1 MDSVT
6 KGSGIAVSVLV
17 AATASVLLLV
27 PGHSR
32 AGYWQGTGTARGG
45 MVISAAAAPAGPGG
59 WRPAAGPPGRDRPAA
74 GPPGRDRPA
83 AGPRPACR
91 AAGAPG
97 GRARPGVTVS
107 GQRGG
112 GPAAVRRGSCQAP
125 GVRRHQE
132 SWGRLARYHGI
143 GPDLP

>member
-32 AGYWQGTGTARGG
+32 AGYWRGTGPARGG
-45 MVISAAAAPAGPGG
+45 MVISAVAAPSGTAGPGG

-74 GPPGRDRPA
+74 GPRPAGRDRARPAGPRGRPA
-83 AGPRPACR
+83 AGP
-91 AAGAPG
+91 
-97 GRARPGVTVS
+97 
-107 GQRGG
+107 
-112 GPAAVRRGSCQAP
+112 GPA
-125 GVRRHQE
+125 
-132 SWGRLARYHGI
+132 
-143 GPDLP
+143 